1 MNRIEHWWQDV
12 MKWKARFEKLFTS
25 MGIHPGQA
33 FQKELLKN
41 YKKILSAKMG
51 NMSPEERLT
60 RKMVK
65 EEYKKLNRNVYP
77 NPVIRYTKN
86 LLGIALSGIKSIPLL
101 FKVDTARIIANNSI
115 EKLGLDDIKTGSGG
129 PLKTQYTESSETGER
144 VDFKLKYQI
153 GDTGKPELSGYDV
166 KLINDQGKSEKVFI
180 DVNVPINKYQIR
192 ELLSG
197 RPVNIEGNKWLIP
210 DKNDRDAEG
219 NLSLKEVNITNFN
232 LKEKLCK
239 IPGITKDIEKL
250 EELRIGLA
258 NGKRVE
264 IQLTSSSMPRHISIE
279 ANPVKRE
286 LFLFEN
292 KKRISITELENI
304 QKRSK
309 VLKMKPPTK
318 QSIRMKM

>member
-41 YKKILSAKMG
+41 YKKILSAKVG
-51 NMSPEERLT
+51 NMTPEERLT

-86 LLGIALSGIKSIPLL
+86 LLGIAISGIKSIPLL

-115 EKLGLDDIKTGSGG
+115 EKLGLDNIKIGSSGS
-129 PLKTQYTESSETGER
+129 LKSQYIESSETGER
-144 VDFKLKYQI
+144 VNFKLKYKI
-153 GDTGKPELSGYDV
+153 GNTGKPELSGYDV
-166 KLINDQGKSEKVFI
+166 KLINAQGKSEKIFI
-180 DVNVPINKYQIR
+180 DVNVPINKYQVR

-197 RPVNIEGNKWLIP
+197 RSVNIEGNKWLMT

-219 NLSLKEVNITNFN
+219 NLSIKEVNITNFN
-232 LKEKLCK
+232 LNEELSK
-239 IPGITKDIEKL
+239 IPGITKDIAKL
-250 EELRIGLA
+250 EELRIGIA

-264 IQLTSSSMPRHISIE
+264 IQLTSGSMPRHISIE
-279 ANPVKRE
+279 ANPIKRE
-286 LFLFEN
+286 LILFEN
-292 KKRISITELENI
+292 KKRIPITELENI

-318 QSIRMKM
+318 RSIRMKM